1 MSTSFSDQN
10 YNRSVIGRSL
20 VDLNHLSSETIH
32 FIFSESL
39 KLKYEY
45 AQNKWSKQT
54 QLKGLAALLFFEP
67 STRTRFS
74 FESACVRSGVHPL
87 VLDGGQGTSLEKG
100 ETLEDTVLNI
110 EAMKPLFFV
119 IRAPDEFPFM
129 QLAQHINVP
138 MINAGWGMK
147 GHPTQA
153 LLDMLTVYEKFETV
167 ENKNILFI
175 GDIKHSRVV
184 SSHLQ
189 LAEKL
194 NYQVGYCC
202 PDSFMPQQASLMN
215 PRLHLFNKLEQAL
228 NWADAAIAL
237 RVQKERHFGEKLN
250 LQSYIEQYALT
261 PHSVKA
267 LKSDALIMHPGPIN
281 YGVEMDQAITH
292 DPRAV
297 ILKLVQNGTFLRQ
310 AVIQNVLNGGIF
322 Q

>member
-20 VDLNHLSSETIH
+20 IDLNHLSSAKIYELFNH
-32 FIFSESL
+32 SL
-39 KLKYEY
+39 NLKKEYE
-45 AQNKWSKQT
+45 QNNWSKQV
-54 QLKGLAALLFFEP
+54 QVKGLAALLFFEP

-87 VLDGGQGTSLEKG
+87 ILDGGQGTSLEKG
-100 ETLEDTVLNI
+100 ETLEDTVSNI

-119 IRAPDEFPFM
+119 IRAPDDFPFSDLCNN
-129 QLAQHINVP
+129 LAVP

-167 ENKNILFI
+167 ENKNVLFI

-194 NYQVGYCC
+194 NYHIGYCC

-228 NWADAAIAL
+228 QWADAAVAL

-250 LQSYIEQYALT
+250 LQGYIDQYALT
-261 PHSVKA
+261 EKSIKA
-267 LKSDALIMHPGPIN
+267 LKPSALIMHPGPIN
-281 YGVEMDQAITH
+281 YGVEMDQRVTN
-292 DPRAV
+292 DSRAV

-310 AVIQNVLNGGIF
+310 AVIQNILNAGVF
-322 Q
+322 L